1 MWARMCKGGTP
12 VVKLAEALQERADLN
27 RRIQQLQQRLSNNA
41 VIQEGEQPAEDPAEL
56 LVQLDGCVSQLETL
70 IARINLTNCRTQV
83 EGKTLTE
90 HLARRDALKL
100 KLGAYRDLAYRASQV
115 GQRVSGREIKLF
127 SAVDVPQLQRE
138 VDALAKELRLLD
150 NMIQAANWSTELV

>member
-1 MWARMCKGGTP
+1 M
-12 VVKLAEALQERADLN
+12 KLAEALQERADLN
-27 RRIQQLQQRLSNNA
+27 RRIQQLQQRLGNNA
-41 VIQEGEQPAEDPAEL
+41 IVQEKEKPIEDPKNLLVELDRCVAEL
-56 LVQLDGCVSQLETL
+56 EDI

-138 VDALAKELRLLD
+138 VDALSKELRLLD
-150 NMIQAANWSTELV
+150 NAIQAANWSTELL

>member
-1 MWARMCKGGTP
+1 M
-12 VVKLAEALQERADLN
+12 KLAEALQERADLN
-27 RRIQQLQQRLSNNA
+27 RRIQQLQQRLGNNA
-41 VIQEGEQPAEDPAEL
+41 IVQEKEKPIEDPKDLLAEL
-56 LVQLDGCVSQLETL
+56 DRCVAELEDI

-83 EGKTLTE
+83 EGKTLTG

-127 SAVDVPQLQRE
+127 SAVDVPRLQRE
-138 VDALAKELRLLD
+138 VDALARELRLLD
-150 NMIQAANWSTELV
+150 NTIQAANWATELM

>member
-1 MWARMCKGGTP
+1 M
-12 VVKLAEALQERADLN
+12 KLAEALQERADLN
-27 RRIQQLQQRLSNNA
+27 RRIQQLQQRLGNNA
-41 VIQEGEQPAEDPAEL
+41 IVQEKEKPIEDPKNLLAEL
-56 LVQLDGCVSQLETL
+56 DRCVAELEGV

-138 VDALAKELRLLD
+138 VDELSKELRLLD
-150 NMIQAANWSTELV
+150 NSIQAANWSTELL

>member
-1 MWARMCKGGTP
+1 M
-12 VVKLAEALQERADLN
+12 KLAEALQERADLN
-27 RRIQQLQQRLSNNA
+27 RRIQQLQQRLGNNA
-41 VIQEGEQPAEDPAEL
+41 IVQEKEKPVEDPKNLLAEL
-56 LVQLDGCVSQLETL
+56 DRCVAELEDI

-83 EGKTLTE
+83 EGKTLTQ

-138 VDALAKELRLLD
+138 VDGLSKELRLLD
-150 NMIQAANWSTELV
+150 NSIQSANWTTELL